1 MRLLS
6 GVLVGGGAVDV
17 GAFCDEGE
25 ALVSDDG
32 HVGAVS
38 AAEDVWGEDVGG
50 RALGDDATVDAD
62 DLRQVGGDGV
72 NLVGGHHDCHALVV
86 KLVKEVH
93 DIVPGLD
100 VDSGG
105 WLVEEKESR
114 VADEGSSEE
123 DALLLSAGELPYVP
137 VGEIGYAE
145 ALHDHSSVAAL
156 LGRVPGE
163 EGLAHG
169 GTHEDNFLHSDGEVP
184 VNGLELGN
192 VTDGRPSRAYGN
204 SIEQDSTREESD
216 GTEDYTE
223 QGGLTGTAGSEQSDE
238 ITGHDSQVHSGHDGL
253 PVVAARDIIKGH
265 DGSAGG
271 WGMRAGMKQRI
282 SYCG

>member
-93 DIVPGLD
+93 DVVPGLD

-123 DALLLSAGELPYVP
+123 DALLLPAGELPYVP

-145 ALHDHSSVAAL
+145 ALHDHPRVTAL
-156 LGRVPGE
+156 LGRVPREKGF
-163 EGLAHG
+163 AHG
-169 GTHEDNFLHSDGEVP
+169 GTHEDNFPHSDGEVP

-192 VTDGRPSRAYGN
+192 VANGRSSGADGN

-216 GTEDYTE
+216 GTKDDTE
-223 QGGLTGTAGSEQSDE
+223 
-238 ITGHDSQVHSGHDGL
+238 
-253 PVVAARDIIKGH
+253 
-265 DGSAGG
+265 
-271 WGMRAGMKQRI
+271 
-282 SYCG
+282 